1 MLIKICNKNMMI
13 KKTYRHPEVVLNE
26 QKHWEKQPIAFCL
39 LAIVPDNRQY
49 FVYCCCRTSSR
60 RGADWMFSSV

>member
-1 MLIKICNKNMMI
+1 MI

-26 QKHWEKQPIAFCL
+26 QKHWEKLPIAFCL

-60 RGADWMFSSV
+60 RRQPDWRFLLFEF